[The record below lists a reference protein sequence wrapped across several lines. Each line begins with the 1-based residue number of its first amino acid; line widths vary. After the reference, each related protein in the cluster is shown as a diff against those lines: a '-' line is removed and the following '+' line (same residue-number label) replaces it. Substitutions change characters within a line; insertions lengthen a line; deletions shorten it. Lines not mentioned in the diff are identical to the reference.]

1 MSKVAVVGAGA
12 VGGYY
17 GGALAHAGEEG
28 ALICRG
34 EHRAAIEAEGLRV
47 SSHWWDY
54 RVHPQAT
61 PDPADVGPVDLVI
74 YAVKTYHNPEALPLI
89 RPLLGADTVVLPI
102 QNGVES
108 PAVLAAEYGWDHV
121 LAGATY
127 IEAARPAPGHV
138 VQSGSVARIAFGEQD
153 GGRSDRVERVA
164 AILDKPGIQIE
175 ISEDITSTLWTKL
188 VTVASVGTAMT
199 AARASLVELLD
210 NPEGERT
217 IRAVM
222 EEIVAVGESLGVK
235 FPANVIDDRLAE
247 ALAEAEEVRSS
258 LQMDLEAGSP
268 LEIDDLLG
276 AVVRQ
281 GRENDVP
288 VRASAALYATLYKFR
303 AGPPD

>member
-1 MSKVAVVGAGA
+1 MAKVAVVGAGA

-17 GGALAHAGEEG
+17 GGALARAGEDV

-34 EHRAAIEAEGLRV
+34 EHQAAIQAEGLRV

-54 RVHPQAT
+54 RVHPRAT

-74 YAVKTYHNPEALPLI
+74 YAVKTYQNPDALPLV

-108 PAVLAAEYGWDHV
+108 PAILAAEYGWDHV

-153 GGRSDRVERVA
+153 GSRTERVERVA
-164 AILDKPGIQIE
+164 EILDKPGIQIE
-175 ISEDITSTLWTKL
+175 VSSDIRSTLWSKL
-188 VTVASVGTAMT
+188 VTVGAVGTMMT
-199 AARASLVELLD
+199 ATRSSLVELLEG
-210 NPEGERT
+210 PEGERT
-217 IRAVM
+217 IRTVM
-222 EEIVAVGESLGVK
+222 AEILAVGESQGVT
-235 FPANVIDDRLAE
+235 FPPNVIDDRLAE
-247 ALAEAEEVRSS
+247 TLAEAEEVRAS
-258 LQMDLEAGSP
+258 LQMDFEAGNP

-276 AVVRQ
+276 AVIRL
-281 GRENDVP
+281 GRENDVSVP
-288 VRASAALYATLYKFR
+288 ASAALYATLYKFR
-303 AGPPD
+303 GGAPA